1 MFMQCMYIT
10 VHVFSVV
17 FFCGGRVG
25 MNLIQMCAS

>member
-17 FFCGGRVG
+17 FFLRRSSRNEFDSDVC
-25 MNLIQMCAS
+25 